1 MAAKKHPSL
10 IGDHSWRRWKVS
22 LLILLAMAATAA
34 APPAPESS
42 SECGCSLLRAERHV
56 LCRRIGQGLCFK
68 DAGAKIEVEK
78 GLTVR
83 RLTLRDAG
91 YSGTLALNNTE
102 LKGRSINDVRPK
114 GREG

>member
-1 MAAKKHPSL
+1 MASKKQTSL
-10 IGDHSWRRWKVS
+10 IGDHAWRRWKVS

-34 APPAPESS
+34 APPTPESS
-42 SECGCSLLRAERHV
+42 AECGCTLLRAERHV
-56 LCRRIGQGLCFK
+56 LCRRIRQGLCFK
-68 DAGAKIEVEK
+68 DAGTKIEVKK

-102 LKGRSINDVRPK
+102 IKGRSISEVRTM